1 MRKKSRPKL
10 INIEDKIEIKN
21 LSYKY
26 PLSDEYI
33 IKNLNFTINKN
44 SLIGIVGK
52 SGSGKSTL
60 LNLLLGFLKP
70 TEGNIIIDGTN
81 LNKIINNWQSSI
93 GYVSQNIFLIDGTLK
108 ENIAFGYSD
117 DEIDDNRLYKAI
129 NDAGLQ
135 DLITNIK
142 IDIKSVVG
150 ERGDLI
156 SGGQKQRVAI
166 ARALYN
172 QPKIL
177 VLDELSSALDEENE
191 NILENIAEMKMLQ
204 KFL

>member
-1 MRKKSRPKL
+1 M
-10 INIEDKIEIKN
+10 
-21 LSYKY
+21 
-26 PLSDEYI
+26 
-33 IKNLNFTINKN
+33 
-44 SLIGIVGK
+44 
-52 SGSGKSTL
+52 
-60 LNLLLGFLKP
+60 
-70 TEGNIIIDGTN
+70 
-81 LNKIINNWQSSI
+81 
-93 GYVSQNIFLIDGTLK
+93 SQNIFLIDGTLK

-191 NILENIAEMKMLQ
+191 KNILENIAEMKNVTKILVTHRSSLL
-204 KFL
+204 KYCDDVIKIEN